1 MHGKSRHMEIILMFF
16 GDILPC
22 ASEACGFYDFLVVN
36 SIIPAYFQP
45 GIYPQFIP

>member
-16 GDILPC
+16 RDILSC

-36 SIIPAYFQP
+36 
-45 GIYPQFIP
+45 